1 MPEFAWGEQKNS
13 LPYESGTSPD
23 FRSVK
28 RKSKQRKILLG
39 PRIYSDSAST
49 VSRSSISEHRCN
61 NSDQQSGVLKLEALR
76 KPMHLVF
83 QSLNDEKPGFRLAL
97 SVAQPEN
104 MHHLANKR
112 NLGCRLLSKYDNFGV
127 ADVTIRVQEWAHSA
141 RSRRLAVST
150 ASIIKKLLRIE
161 DGHLRNLLQNK
172 IRCHFESFHDPFV
185 FNLIA
190 AEISGFL
197 RLSSPIDAG
206 VFSR

>member
-1 MPEFAWGEQKNS
+1 
-13 LPYESGTSPD
+13 
-23 FRSVK
+23 
-28 RKSKQRKILLG
+28 
-39 PRIYSDSAST
+39 
-49 VSRSSISEHRCN
+49 
-61 NSDQQSGVLKLEALR
+61 
-76 KPMHLVF
+76 MHLVF

-190 AEISGFL
+190 AKISGFL
-197 RLSSPIDAG
+197 RLSSPIMLR
-206 VFSR
+206 FSRDNACQSRRRARAGLVRSPLLAMSLGLTALRNRAAPCPRRL